1 MPDEGAERM
10 KLLKYIFFDLIR
22 SRFVLFYFLLLLIF
36 TGIFLLLQDDASKVQ
51 LSLLNVIILIVPLVS
66 VIFATIHWYNSS
78 EFIEVLLAQPISRKK
93 IFISEFLALS
103 LAVGGAFLLA
113 TGIPLLV
120 FSFNIVS
127 LLLMTAGFF
136 LTIIFISLAFW
147 AAVFTRDKAKGIGL
161 SLVLWL
167 YFSLIYDGMVL
178 MLMFNLSD
186 YPINKIVVALLSLN
200 PVDLAR
206 IMVLMKMNMSA
217 MLGFSGAVFT
227 EFLGSATGL
236 IYSVVLLFVWAA
248 IPFWW
253 ALKKFSKKD
262 L

>member
-1 MPDEGAERM
+1 M
-10 KLLKYIFFDLIR
+10 KLLKYIFFDLVR

-36 TGIFLLLQDDASKVQ
+36 TGTFLLLQEDASKIQ
-51 LSLLNVIILIVPLVS
+51 LSLLNIIILIVPLVS

-78 EFIEVLLAQPISRKK
+78 EFIEVLLAQPVSRKK

-103 LAVGGAFLLA
+103 LAVGGAFVLAAGVPLFIFSPGIVTVLLIA
-113 TGIPLLV
+113 
-120 FSFNIVS
+120 
-127 LLLMTAGFF
+127 AGFF
-136 LTIIFISLAFW
+136 LTVIFIAIAFW

-167 YFSLIYDGMVL
+167 YFSLIYDGLVL

-186 YPINKIVVALLSLN
+186 YPIGKVVVALLSLN
-200 PVDLAR
+200 PVDMAR
-206 IMVLMKMNMSA
+206 VMVLMKMNINA
-217 MLGFSGAVFT
+217 LLGYSGAVFT
-227 EFLGSATGL
+227 EFLGSTTGL
-236 IYSVVLLFVWAA
+236 IYAVGLLFIWAVV
-248 IPFWW
+248 PFWW